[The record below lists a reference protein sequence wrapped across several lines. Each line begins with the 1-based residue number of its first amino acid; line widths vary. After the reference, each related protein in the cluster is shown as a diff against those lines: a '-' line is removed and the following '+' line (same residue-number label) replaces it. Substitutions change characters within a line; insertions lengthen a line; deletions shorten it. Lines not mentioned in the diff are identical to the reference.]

1 MKVGDL
7 LKKLRTDKDLSL
19 DDVAKQL
26 GLARQTLYKYETGLI
41 TNIPLTRIE
50 ELAKIYNVTPGYIM
64 GWEDENEEPILENIP
79 GIILPVKMKKIPI
92 LGTIACGEPIF
103 AEENYEGYFML
114 DTNLPVADFVLRAKG
129 DSMIDADIAE
139 GDLVFFRKTGDVDN
153 GSIAAVIIEDEAT
166 LKKVY
171 KSDNTLILQPCNSSY
186 APIVL
191 SEDDHKNIRILGEMV
206 GVYSKRNYWL
216 ILGDYYGTIF

>member
-1 MKVGDL
+1 MNNSLNDIRNRISQKKTELNLSYQDMSDKTGLSKSTLQRYITGDI
-7 LKKLRTDKDLSL
+7 RN
-19 DDVAKQL
+19 L
-26 GLARQTLYKYETGLI
+26 GLDKLEI
-41 TNIPLTRIE
+41 
-50 ELAKIYNVTPGYIM
+50 LAKALDVTPSYLM

-129 DSMIDADIAE
+129 DSMIDADIYE
-139 GDLVFFRKTGDVDN
+139 GDLVFFRRKSDVDN

-166 LKKVY
+166 LKKLY
-171 KSDNTLILQPCNSSY
+171 KNENALILQPCNSNY

-191 SEDDHKNIRILGEMV
+191 SENDHKNIRILGEMV
-206 GVYSKRNYWL
+206 GVYSKRSR
-216 ILGDYYGTIF
+216 

>member
-1 MKVGDL
+1 MEVGEL
-7 LKKLRTDKDLSL
+7 LKKLRIEKDLSL

-50 ELAKIYNVTPGYIM
+50 ELAKIYNVTPGYIT
-64 GWEDENEEPILENIP
+64 GWEDDDIDLSKIP

-114 DTNLPVADFVLRAKG
+114 DSNLPVADFVLRAKG
-129 DSMIDADIAE
+129 DSMIDADIYE
-139 GDLVFFRKTGDVDN
+139 GDLVFFRRKSDVDN

-171 KSDNTLILQPCNSSY
+171 KNENTLILQPCNSNY

-191 SEDDHKNIRILGEMV
+191 SEDDHKSIRILGEMI
-206 GVYSKRNYWL
+206 GVYSKRNK
-216 ILGDYYGTIF
+216 